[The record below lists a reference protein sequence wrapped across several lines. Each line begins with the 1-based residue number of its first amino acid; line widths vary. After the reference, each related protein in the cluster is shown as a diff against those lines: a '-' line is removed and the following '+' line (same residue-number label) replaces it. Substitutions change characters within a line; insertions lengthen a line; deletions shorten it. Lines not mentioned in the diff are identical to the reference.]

1 MPHSDWL
8 FTSSRFIT
16 IHHETFNHKLRGGSP
31 MVSHQTKVLKMA
43 EVTFSFEDL
52 RVYKTVRELVKNIYL
67 LQNRF
72 PKEERY
78 ALGDQV
84 RRAATSITANIA
96 EGSGRQSVKE
106 KIHFIEIAFGSMTE
120 VFCQLQTACDLE
132 YITEPQ
138 FDELRPHFTNVAK
151 MLSGLRTSLQKQL

>member
-1 MPHSDWL
+1 
-8 FTSSRFIT
+8 
-16 IHHETFNHKLRGGSP
+16 
-31 MVSHQTKVLKMA
+31 MA

-120 VFCQLQTACDLE
+120 VFCELQTACDLE
-132 YITEPQ
+132 YITESQ
-138 FDELRPHFTNVAK
+138 FDELRPQFTNVAK

>member
-1 MPHSDWL
+1 
-8 FTSSRFIT
+8 
-16 IHHETFNHKLRGGSP
+16 
-31 MVSHQTKVLKMA
+31 MA
-43 EVTFSFEDL
+43 EITFSFEDL

-120 VFCQLQTACDLE
+120 VFCELQTACDLD
-132 YITEPQ
+132 YITESQ
-138 FDELRPHFTNVAK
+138 FNELRPQNAIWTSDFTTKTALNAK
-151 MLSGLRTSLQKQL
+151 R